1 MPDALLDKLC
11 IDCVTEEEFD
21 DLDLCDEN
29 DLLDEDGNVTE
40 IGLDCLASYDRKGY
54 FL

>member
-11 IDCVTEEEFD
+11 IDCVTEEDFD
-21 DLDLCDEN
+21 NFDNCDEN

-40 IGLDCLASYDRKGY
+40 TGLDCLASYDRKGY